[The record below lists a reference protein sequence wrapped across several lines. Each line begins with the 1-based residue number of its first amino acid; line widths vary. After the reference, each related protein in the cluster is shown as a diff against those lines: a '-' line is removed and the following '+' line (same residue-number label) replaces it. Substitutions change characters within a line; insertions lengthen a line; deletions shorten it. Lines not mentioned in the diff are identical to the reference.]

1 VALFHRK
8 DRTPDDPR
16 PQIHE
21 FWAWWAG
28 HRDEVLSA
36 ADAADADR
44 VTALLRP
51 AVDRI
56 GEDLDWE
63 LSPGRGD
70 SRHLLVVS
78 SGGNTELRAVA
89 ERWAL
94 SAPPADPDIAY
105 AASRPAD
112 PRINELT
119 LTVDDYDL
127 PLAEMV
133 SGTRVD
139 RQRGRVDVVVHHP
152 LFPLLDQ
159 ESRLRAAFLALDF
172 ALGEDDVERWLG
184 AVEVSAD
191 TPIDAIP
198 VSALSLVVDQLRP
211 PTEGGWVILEGT
223 SPQGS
228 VRALVRR
235 PFAPVDRPLCD
246 THVALLLSGTADDAA
261 VHEVIGNVLDAFG
274 GEGPHAVLVAYVITP
289 NLVTVHLYV
298 DSLTVDPEAARPVV
312 RTAWSA
318 GTARVHIERD
328 PAWRAVGHLLG

>member
-21 FWAWWAG
+21 FWAWWAE

-36 ADAADADR
+36 ADAGDADR

-112 PRINELT
+112 PRTNELT

-198 VSALSLVVDQLRP
+198 VSALSFVVDQLRP
-211 PTEGGWVILEGT
+211 PTEGGWVMLEGT